1 MSSRPSRLC
10 GSTLRWPPWYNR
22 GSIGPAVVA
31 ALDGPEISMLTL
43 PRWGLALTIAL
54 VLVAALAVPK
64 LMQLRGTDAPALET
78 SSEQKLRVKVHRVAP
93 AQLAERLA
101 TIGTVRAAE
110 SVEIVSEI
118 SGKIAA
124 IHFDEGARV
133 APGQLLLKIDDSE
146 LLAERQRAVYRV
158 ELAERAEARQQQLL
172 DDGVISSETYDVAL
186 GELNVLRAELQL
198 IEAQLLKTEIRAP
211 FGGVIGLRW
220 VSPGSY
226 LSSQTRIASLHDLDP
241 VKLDFSVPA
250 RYSALMRIGDQISF
264 TVEGIDRVFTGRIYA
279 IEPSVDAASRSLRM
293 RAESSNSDGVLLPGT
308 FANVDLTVRSV
319 SDALTVPAI
328 AVIPELGGKKVFIY
342 RDGLAEPVAV
352 TTGIRNEREVQITSG
367 LDEGD
372 LVIISGIL
380 QLQPGLEVELDETA
394 AAGVEVQ

>member
-1 MSSRPSRLC
+1 
-10 GSTLRWPPWYNR
+10 
-22 GSIGPAVVA
+22 
-31 ALDGPEISMLTL
+31 MLTL
-43 PRWGLALTIAL
+43 PRWGFGAI
-54 VLVAALAVPK
+54 AALALIAALAAPK
-64 LMQLRGTDAPALET
+64 LIQLSNNDTSTASET
-78 SSEQKLRVKVHRVAP
+78 SKPTLRVKVHQVAP
-93 AQLAERLA
+93 VQLAERLA
-101 TIGTVRAAE
+101 TIGTVRANE

-124 IHFDEGARV
+124 IHFDEGGRV
-133 APGQLLLKIDDSE
+133 ARGALLLKIDDSE
-146 LLAERQRAVYRV
+146 LTAERQRAVHRV

-198 IEAQLLKTEIRAP
+198 IAAQQLKTEIRAP

-241 VKLDFSVPA
+241 VKLDFSVPE
-250 RYSALMRIGDQISF
+250 RYSALMALGDEISF
-264 TVEGIDRVFTGRIYA
+264 TVEGFDRAFPGTIYA
-279 IEPSVDAASRSLRM
+279 IEPSVDAATRSLRM
-293 RAESSNSDGVLLPGT
+293 RARCPNSDGALLPGT

-319 SDALTVPAI
+319 PDALTVPAI
-328 AVIPELGGKKVFIY
+328 AVIPEHGGKKVFVSSN
-342 RDGLAEPVAV
+342 GSAEPRSV

-367 LDEGD
+367 LDDGD

-380 QLQPGLEVELDETA
+380 QLQPGLVVELEDATA
-394 AAGVEVQ
+394 GGVEAQ

>member
-1 MSSRPSRLC
+1 
-10 GSTLRWPPWYNR
+10 
-22 GSIGPAVVA
+22 
-31 ALDGPEISMLTL
+31 MLTL

-54 VLVAALAVPK
+54 ALIAVLAVPK
-64 LMQLRGTDAPALET
+64 ILQLRDNDESAATPE
-78 SSEQKLRVKVHRVAP
+78 SEQKLRVKAHRVAP
-93 AQLAERLA
+93 VELAERLA
-101 TIGTVRAAE
+101 TIGTVRANE

-133 APGQLLLKIDDSE
+133 NRGDLLLKIDDSE
-146 LLAERQRAVYRV
+146 LLAERQRALYRV

-172 DDGVISSETYDVAL
+172 DDGVISTETYDVAL
-186 GELNVLRAELQL
+186 GQLNVLRAELQL

-211 FGGVIGLRW
+211 FKGVIGLRW

-241 VKLDFSVPA
+241 VKLDFSVPE
-250 RYSALMRIGDQISF
+250 RYAALLHIGDGISF
-264 TVEGIDRVFTGRIYA
+264 TVEGVERAFNGTVYA

-293 RAESSNSDGVLLPGT
+293 RARSPNSDGALLPGT
-308 FANVDLTVRSV
+308 FANVDLAVRSV
-319 SDALTVPAI
+319 AGALTVPAI
-328 AVIPELGGKKVFIY
+328 AVIPELGGKKVYVY
-342 RDGLAEPVAV
+342 RDGRAEAVPV

-367 LDEGD
+367 LEAGD

-380 QLQPGLEVELDETA
+380 ELQPGLEVELAEA
-394 AAGVEVQ
+394 AAGGVEAQ